1 MRRRNSMS
9 RFASIV
15 ASAIAISLIAG
26 LSACG
31 GGNAVTSVEA
41 AVPAGVLITPS
52 NFASLQ
58 VGSTLTFTAS
68 AVDSKNNPIANE
80 TISYASNNQAVVTV
94 AANGIACAGSWDS
107 LTTPQ
112 ICTPGQTGTAV
123 VTAVSQGVSSPST
136 TVYVHQRIDHVEV
149 SAAPGQPP
157 PFSSSC
163 FSKGQTY
170 NYQAQAFNGST
181 DITSTVGPFTWQA
194 ASPAVVTL
202 NAASDSNPVKGLIAG
217 QAQATANVPGTTTI
231 YGSAGG
237 VNSAPFSYTTCAV
250 KSITLAG
257 NGGTGTVFNVPTGT
271 TPKII
276 DATVF
281 DTLDIQIY
289 GIPLTWCT
297 SLPTSVSVTGECTT
311 NASSNTA
318 QYGGTVS
325 VSASAPGDGTVIATC
340 TPPNCNIGF
349 VPSMPIYPEN
359 VVNMT
364 VTAAN
369 GGSGS
374 SETATFYVSST
385 DCGTK
390 SDCVSEVVPITAS
403 NNLTGTPIVLP
414 ATPNGLT
421 IDRVGANLFL
431 GTDFNNQNSQGLML
445 VGPSGSNA
453 FRAQGVTGKVLAVS
467 PDGATAIVSD
477 TLNTPNQVFVVNV
490 TGHTSITLQIA
501 GATAASFSPDSLKA
515 FIAAGDN
522 LYIYSKL
529 DALQTIP
536 LTSAASSVSFLPI
549 GAFALLTQSGPG
561 TGFSTLSSY
570 ATCSDLP
577 GSTLALASNTTPTIV
592 LPLPNS
598 TQVLVLNPPNV
609 DTVDVT
615 TMPIGCNPALSIA
628 LQTSTNLGQGIFTP
642 SQMILS
648 PDGTK
653 AYIVSQSLNH
663 IVVFDII
670 GQTTAALALAGNV
683 TPIQAALAPDG
694 IELFVAASDGTVH
707 VVNTVAGGDVTQITF
722 PQNLCQNT
730 AGQPY
735 SSTCRPNLITVMP

>member
-1 MRRRNSMS
+1 MRSRNSVS
-9 RFASIV
+9 RFLSVV

-31 GGNAVTSVEA
+31 GSNAVTSVEA
-41 AVPAGVLITPS
+41 AVPSGVVITPS

-58 VGSTLTFTAS
+58 VGTTITFTAT
-68 AVDSKNNPIANE
+68 AVDSKNSPIANE
-80 TISYASNNQAVVTV
+80 TISYASSNQAVVTV
-94 AANGIACAGSWDS
+94 AANGIACAGTWDS
-107 LTTPQ
+107 LTIPQ

-123 VTAVSQGVSSPST
+123 VTAVAQGVSSPST
-136 TVYVHQRIDHVEV
+136 TVYVHQRIDNIVV
-149 SAAPGQPP
+149 SAVPAQPP
-157 PFSSSC
+157 PFSTSC

-170 NYQAQAFNGST
+170 NYQAQAFNGTT

-194 ASPAVVTL
+194 ANASVVTL
-202 NAASDSNPVKGLIAG
+202 NAAFISNPVKGLLPG
-217 QAQATANVPGTTTI
+217 QVQATANVPGITTI

-237 VNSAPFSYTTCAV
+237 VNSAPFNYTTCAV

-257 NGGTGTVFNVPTGT
+257 NGGIGTTFNVPTGT
-271 TPKII
+271 AAKII
-276 DATVF
+276 DANVF
-281 DTLDIQIY
+281 DTLGIQIY

-325 VSASAPGDGTVIATC
+325 ISASAPGDATVIASC

-349 VPSMPIYPEN
+349 LPSQPIYPEN

-364 VTAAN
+364 VTQAN
-369 GGSGS
+369 GGSGT

-390 SDCVSEVVPITAS
+390 SDCVSEIVPITAS

-414 ATPNGLT
+414 ATPNGLA

-445 VGPSGSNA
+445 ISPTGSNA

-467 PDGATAIVSD
+467 PDGATVIVSD

-490 TGHTSITLQIA
+490 TAHTSTALQIV

-515 FIAAGDN
+515 FIVAGNN
-522 LYIYSKL
+522 LYVYSRL

-536 LTSAASSVSFLPI
+536 LTSSASSVSFVPI
-549 GAFALLTQSGPG
+549 GAFALISQSGPG
-561 TGFSTLSSY
+561 TGFSTFSSY
-570 ATCSDLP
+570 TTCSDLP
-577 GSTLALASNTTPTIV
+577 GPTLTLASNTTPTVI

-609 DTVDVT
+609 DTIDVM
-615 TMPIGCNPALSIA
+615 TMPIGCDPTLSFPSSA
-628 LQTSTNLGQGIFTP
+628 STSLGQGIFTP

-653 AYIVSQSLNH
+653 AYIVSPSLNH
-663 IVVFDII
+663 IVVFDMI
-670 GQTTAALALAGNV
+670 GQTTAALALSGNV

-694 IELFVAASDGTVH
+694 VELFVAATDGTVH
-707 VVNTVAGGDVTQITF
+707 VVNTVAGGDITQITF

-735 SSTCRPNLITVMP
+735 SSTCRPNLITVQP